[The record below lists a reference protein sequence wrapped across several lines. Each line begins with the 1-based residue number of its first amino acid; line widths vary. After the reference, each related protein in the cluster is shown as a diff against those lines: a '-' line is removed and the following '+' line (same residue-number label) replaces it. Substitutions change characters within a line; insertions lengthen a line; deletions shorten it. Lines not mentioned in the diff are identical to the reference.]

1 MGTASAP
8 GAGETVGPTVSA
20 GPGCA
25 EGVDVDGNSGV
36 GDGTSEAGVVVG
48 SGDAVVAVDAA
59 GGGAGGTVAGG
70 VEACG
75 ALVGSLWLAPAV
87 ASIVGSAAGAS
98 GEHASRIMTRQA
110 NRTMPIFVMARA
122 GFQRCPAPQN

>member
-1 MGTASAP
+1 MEPWRAEWRH
-8 GAGETVGPTVSA
+8 AGR
-20 GPGCA
+20 
-25 EGVDVDGNSGV
+25 
-36 GDGTSEAGVVVG
+36 
-48 SGDAVVAVDAA
+48 
-59 GGGAGGTVAGG
+59 
-70 VEACG
+70 
-75 ALVGSLWLAPAV
+75 WLAPDGWPPAV